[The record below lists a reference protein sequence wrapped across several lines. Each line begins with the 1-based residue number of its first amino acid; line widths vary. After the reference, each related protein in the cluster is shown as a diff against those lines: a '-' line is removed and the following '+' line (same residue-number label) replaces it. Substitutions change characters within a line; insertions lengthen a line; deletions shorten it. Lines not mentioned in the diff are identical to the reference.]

1 MTTNYKLK
9 TPITKP
15 DGDVVKEVKIGAVK
29 VKHLKAAE
37 NARADGGDMAASIAM
52 LASILDLPVEAVE
65 EMDARDFQA
74 LSEQV
79 ADFLPQPASAG

>member
-1 MTTNYKLK
+1 MTTYKLK
-9 TPITKP
+9 TPLTKP

-37 NARADGGDMAASIAM
+37 NARADGGDMMAGIAM
-52 LASILDLPVEAVE
+52 IAAVTELPVEVVE
-65 EMDARDFQA
+65 EMDARDFTA

-79 ADFLPQPASAG
+79 ADFLPRPA